1 MKQIYTG
8 NKIKETTS
16 ADLDLFNFSSFIF
29 KKLVLSL
36 KKTTFQKKN
45 VIVEEGLDGI
55 DIDDTGNLEDSPRLK
70 LIDEECEDL
79 IVVND
84 GGERTRNIN
93 QKKKSEV

>member
-1 MKQIYTG
+1 MHE
-8 NKIKETTS
+8 IKSKRPRWQTF
-16 ADLDLFNFSSFIF
+16 DLFNFSSFIF

-36 KKTTFQKKN
+36 KQTTFPEKN
-45 VIVEEGLDGI
+45 VVVEEGLDGI
-55 DIDDTGNLEDSPRLK
+55 DIDDIGNLEGSPRLK
-70 LIDEECEDL
+70 LINEECEDL